1 MRVLWFEV
9 TRPHRYQQDTRVFG
23 GWQDS
28 LENLLVDADG
38 IELIVAFES
47 ESADTEVRVVDGVT
61 FVPIQ
66 LNYSFWERQRLKWTW
81 DVNAE
86 KLVPQMVAIVNRYR
100 PDLIHV
106 FGTEWPVGLI
116 AEYVDTPV
124 VIHIQGA
131 IVPYN
136 NALYPPGYD
145 RFTEKKAIPWW
156 RIKSRLY
163 YDLNL
168 RLEISRKRIEE
179 QVWKCVQHYMG
190 RTEWDFRL
198 SAVMH
203 PGRKYY
209 HVDEALRPS
218 FFSPDTPVWQFVP
231 GGKLL
236 LITTGCSTFWKGPDM
251 LLKTARILT
260 ESGVDFE
267 WRVAGSMPLRLKKAV
282 ELHEKTTFME
292 NHVVFLGYTAPERL
306 VKLLCESSLYVHT
319 AYIEN
324 SPNSICEAQ
333 LLGVPVVSTN
343 VGGISSLLE
352 PSRDG
357 VLVPAN
363 DPWQLA
369 GAILELARDPERMK
383 EYSGNSRKRALARHD
398 GQTIL
403 RQLKACYE
411 AVLND

>member
-179 QVWKCVQHYMG
+179 QVW
-190 RTEWDFRL
+190 
-198 SAVMH
+198 
-203 PGRKYY
+203 
-209 HVDEALRPS
+209 
-218 FFSPDTPVWQFVP
+218 
-231 GGKLL
+231 
-236 LITTGCSTFWKGPDM
+236 
-251 LLKTARILT
+251 
-260 ESGVDFE
+260 
-267 WRVAGSMPLRLKKAV
+267 
-282 ELHEKTTFME
+282 
-292 NHVVFLGYTAPERL
+292 
-306 VKLLCESSLYVHT
+306 
-319 AYIEN
+319 
-324 SPNSICEAQ
+324 
-333 LLGVPVVSTN
+333 
-343 VGGISSLLE
+343 
-352 PSRDG
+352 
-357 VLVPAN
+357 
-363 DPWQLA
+363 
-369 GAILELARDPERMK
+369 
-383 EYSGNSRKRALARHD
+383 
-398 GQTIL
+398 
-403 RQLKACYE
+403 
-411 AVLND
+411 